1 MPEIIGFALDHWIIT
16 GWVLLAI
23 LLAISQNKALINNVV
38 RTGRSHIYEIFVN
51 VIVGAGSIWVIVSA
65 ITILKNIWLSV

>member
-16 GWVLLAI
+16 GWI
-23 LLAISQNKALINNVV
+23 LLAIFLAVSQSQVFINGVV
-38 RTGRSHIYEIFVN
+38 RTGKSHIYEIFVN
-51 VIVGAGSIWVIVSA
+51 VVIGAGSIWVIVSA

>member
-1 MPEIIGFALDHWIIT
+1 MPDITGFALDHWVIT
-16 GWVLLAI
+16 GWIPLALLF
-23 LLAISQNKALINNVV
+23 AISQSKLFINGVV
-38 RTGRSHIYEIFVN
+38 RSGNSHIYEIFVN